1 MSQKQL
7 EHSLMY
13 NVYSDD
19 INDRQNE
26 IEGGLFNNPMINAAI
41 KALSIE
47 DKEKYKKIGDD
58 LYGTINYVDIVNEG
72 QHISENIP
80 DDAIEAVLY
89 IESQL
94 RSGLHPVDMGV
105 DEINLMANAYGD
117 EWYSKWNYTKQD
129 LTEIN

>member
-1 MSQKQL
+1 MSKKQL

-13 NVYSDD
+13 NTKTVD
-19 INDRQNE
+19 NDRQDE

-72 QHISENIP
+72 QKQISENIP
-80 DDAIEAVLY
+80 DDSIEAVLY
-89 IESQL
+89 ITSQI
-94 RSGLHPVDMGV
+94 RSGLHPVDMEV
-105 DEINLMANAYGD
+105 DEINLMINAYGD
-117 EWYSKWNYTKQD
+117 EWYTKWNYTKED
-129 LTEIN
+129 LVEIK